1 MEKNTRKDLIDSAF
15 DEIYSKG
22 YQGASLTTI
31 LKNAKVHKG
40 SMYHFFENKKD
51 MALVCIKEKIYEKF
65 VQRYSSIL
73 ALQSGYLEAFINGI
87 KDTTQRDFKKGCPI
101 ANVVQEMSNIDE
113 DFKVL
118 MEEIYQTFRKNI
130 KDILDIAIEKN
141 EMKECDT
148 TKLALYIAST
158 IEGAILSA
166 KASGNVQDYVDVV
179 DILSSYIL
187 SFKKA

>member
-1 MEKNTRKDLIDSAF
+1 MENNTRKNLIDSAF
-15 DEIYSKG
+15 SEIYSNG

-51 MALVCIKEKIYEKF
+51 MALVCIKEKIYERF
-65 VQRYSSIL
+65 VQRYSLIL
-73 ALQSGYLEAFINGI
+73 ALESGYLEAFISGI
-87 KDTTQRDFKKGCPI
+87 KDTSQRDFNKGCPI
-101 ANVVQEMSNIDE
+101 ANIVQEMSNIDE

-118 MEEIYQTFRKNI
+118 MEEIYQSFRKNI
-130 KDILDIAIEKN
+130 KDILDISIQKN

-148 TKLALYIAST
+148 RKLALYIVST

-166 KASGNVQDYVDVV
+166 KATQNIQDYTDVI
-179 DILSSYIL
+179 DILSSYII
-187 SFKKA
+187 SFKKS

>member
-1 MEKNTRKDLIDSAF
+1 MENNTRKNLIDSAF
-15 DEIYSKG
+15 NEIYSKG

-51 MALVCIKEKIYEKF
+51 MALVCIKEKIYERF
-65 VQRYSSIL
+65 VQRYSLIL
-73 ALQSGYLEAFINGI
+73 SLESGYLETFINGL
-87 KDTTQRDFKKGCPI
+87 KDTTQRDFNKGCPI
-101 ANVVQEMSNIDE
+101 ANIVQEMSNIDE

-118 MEEIYQTFRKNI
+118 MEEIYQSFRKNI

-148 TKLALYIAST
+148 RKLALYIAST
-158 IEGAILSA
+158 MEGAILSA
-166 KASGNVQDYVDVV
+166 KATGNIQDYVDVV
-179 DILSSYIL
+179 DILSSYIM
-187 SFKKA
+187 SFKKS